1 MANEQNLRPIRKGQL
16 SKEELK
22 RRQSNGGKKS
32 AQVRRELKMLRQVA
46 EEKLTEIMSN
56 GKSLQ
61 ENLVQKLIVG
71 ALASGAKVKE
81 TLDVFVALR
90 DTSGQKPVDKVAQTD
105 GEGNDVPVNDLSK
118 IPTETLLKMAQAA
131 GVGIN
136 AADGDVTDRRPDKR
150 TRKA

>member
-32 AQVRRELKMLRQVA
+32 AQVRRERKMLRQVA

-71 ALASGAKVKE
+71 ALASDAKVKE

-90 DTSGQKPVDKVAQTD
+90 DTAGQKPVDKVAQTD
-105 GEGNDVPVNDLSK
+105 GEGNDVPKNDLSK
-118 IPTETLLKMAQAA
+118 IPTETLLKMAKAA
-131 GVGIN
+131 GAGIDDEDDGE
-136 AADGDVTDRRPDKR
+136 ADTKR
-150 TRKA
+150 NHR

>member
-32 AQVRRELKMLRQVA
+32 AQVRRERKMLRQVA

-71 ALASGAKVKE
+71 ALASDAKVKE

-90 DTSGQKPVDKVAQTD
+90 DTAGQKPVDKVAQTD
-105 GEGNDVPVNDLSK
+105 GEGNDVPKNDLSK
-118 IPTETLLKMAQAA
+118 IPTETLLEMAKAA
-131 GVGIN
+131 GAGLDDEDDGE
-136 AADGDVTDRRPDKR
+136 ADTKR
-150 TRKA
+150 NHR

>member
-22 RRQSNGGKKS
+22 KRQSNGGKKS
-32 AQVRRELKMLRQVA
+32 AQVRRERKMLRQVA

-81 TLDVFVALR
+81 TLDVFSNRGGGVALYALR
-90 DTSGQKPVDKVAQTD
+90 AYSGMVGFGVKPCVL
-105 GEGNDVPVNDLSK
+105 GS
-118 IPTETLLKMAQAA
+118 
-131 GVGIN
+131 
-136 AADGDVTDRRPDKR
+136 
-150 TRKA
+150 

>member
-32 AQVRRELKMLRQVA
+32 AKVRRERKMLRQVA

-71 ALASGAKVKE
+71 ALASDAKVKE

-90 DTSGQKPVDKVAQTD
+90 DTAGQKPVDKVAQTD
-105 GEGNDVPVNDLSK
+105 GEGNDVPKNDLSK
-118 IPTETLLKMAQAA
+118 IPTETLLKMAKAA
-131 GVGIN
+131 GAGLDDEDDGE
-136 AADGDVTDRRPDKR
+136 ADTKR
-150 TRKA
+150 NHR